1 VDLTKIS
8 MLIAALILST
18 APAVARE
25 YVDLELVMATDVS
38 RSIDAEE
45 AELQRRGIAAAFRSK
60 QVIDAIASGVLQRIA
75 VAYLDYSSRDWNKIV
90 IDWRIIRDRES
101 AYAFADSLIKAPLT
115 FGRRRSISDARAHG
129 AALIESNDIEGARR
143 VIDVS
148 DDGPNN
154 SISAT

>member
-75 VAYLDYSSRDWNKIV
+75 VAYLD
-90 IDWRIIRDRES
+90 
-101 AYAFADSLIKAPLT
+101 
-115 FGRRRSISDARAHG
+115 
-129 AALIESNDIEGARR
+129 
-143 VIDVS
+143 
-148 DDGPNN
+148 
-154 SISAT
+154 